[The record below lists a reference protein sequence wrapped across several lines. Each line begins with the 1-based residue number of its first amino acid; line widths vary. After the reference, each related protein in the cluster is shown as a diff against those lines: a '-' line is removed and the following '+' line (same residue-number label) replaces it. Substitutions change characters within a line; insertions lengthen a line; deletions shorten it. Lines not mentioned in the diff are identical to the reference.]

1 MIAEPSGAGERA
13 TLTSWEVIALQR
25 ETDQA
30 INLLCS
36 SAGRE
41 TLSQGVIVGTDL
53 AFRAQ
58 AVQFAG
64 SIVARQSFPPSTM
77 FILHVCSL
85 QLNTGKNEKLPERG
99 AL

>member
-1 MIAEPSGAGERA
+1 MIAEPPGSDEHA
-13 TLTSWEVIALQR
+13 TVSPWEVTALTLPTGR
-25 ETDQA
+25 VIE
-30 INLLCS
+30 LLCYC
-36 SAGRE
+36 AGRE